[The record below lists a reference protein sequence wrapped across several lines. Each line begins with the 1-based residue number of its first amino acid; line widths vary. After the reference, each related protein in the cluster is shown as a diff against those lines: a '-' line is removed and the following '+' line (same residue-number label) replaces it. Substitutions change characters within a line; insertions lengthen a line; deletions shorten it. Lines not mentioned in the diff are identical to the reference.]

1 VEFVL
6 LPLSIVALFYFILL
20 RPVLSSQKRHKQNI
34 ARLEIG
40 DEVLTTGG
48 FYAIVNAIESQED
61 GPPLIVLEV
70 ADGIEIE
77 GTPAAIQSV
86 NPRGALLDDDDLQ
99 DVSGTCLPVA
109 VPDEAEGA
117 E

>member
-1 VEFVL
+1 MEFVL
-6 LPLSIVALFYFILL
+6 LPLAIVALFYVILL
-20 RPVLSSQKRHKQNI
+20 RPVINAQKQHKRNI
-34 ARLEIG
+34 ARLDVG

-48 FYAIVNAIESQED
+48 FYAIINAIETQED
-61 GPPLIVLEV
+61 GPPLILLEI

-86 NPRGALLDDDDLQ
+86 NPRGAPLDDHDLA
-99 DVSGTCLPVA
+99 S
-109 VPDEAEGA
+109 AETRNA

>member
-6 LPLSIVALFYFILL
+6 LPLAIVALFYFILL
-20 RPVLSSQKRHKQNI
+20 RPVINAQKQHKQNI
-34 ARLEIG
+34 ARLDVG

-48 FYAIVNAIESQED
+48 FYAIVNAIETQDD
-61 GPPLIVLEV
+61 GPPLILLEI

-86 NPRGALLDDDDLQ
+86 NPRGAPIEDDAITDQ
-99 DVSGTCLPVA
+99 
-109 VPDEAEGA
+109 EAA

>member
-1 VEFVL
+1 MSASRTTSGSS
-6 LPLSIVALFYFILL
+6 PSSDQA
-20 RPVLSSQKRHKQNI
+20 RPVLTSQKQHKQNI

-61 GPPLIVLEV
+61 GPPMILLEI

-77 GTPAAIQSV
+77 GTPIAIQSV
-86 NPRGALLDDDDLQ
+86 NPRGAPLDDDTASD
-99 DVSGTCLPVA
+99 DRSETGA
-109 VPDEAEGA
+109 AE
-117 E
+117 

>member
-1 VEFVL
+1 MEFVL

-86 NPRGALLDDDDLQ
+86 NPRGAPLDDDDLE
-99 DVSGTCLPVA
+99 PPA
-109 VPDEAEGA
+109 APDEAGGA

>member
-1 VEFVL
+1 MEFVL
-6 LPLSIVALFYFILL
+6 LPLAIVALFYFILL
-20 RPVLSSQKRHKQNI
+20 RPMLTSQQQHKQNI

-61 GPPLIVLEV
+61 GPPLILLEI

-77 GTPAAIQSV
+77 GTPIAIQSV
-86 NPRGALLDDDDLQ
+86 NPRGAPLDDDAASDER
-99 DVSGTCLPVA
+99 SETGA
-109 VPDEAEGA
+109 VE
-117 E
+117 